1 MDSSRNGRSLSRDP
15 ERVRAATAERLANL
29 DKALRILR
37 ERQGFSQADLAAALG
52 VAASTV
58 SSWERGARVPSLP
71 VLAGFAEALDLGLG
85 DLDEALDLVNG
96 RHRPAAGSAQAGP
109 IDLRQMARQ
118 LAGTGAIP
126 SEDEEAIL
134 HLLEALARTFGG
146 RDAARA
152 PIAAW
157 PQED

>member
-1 MDSSRNGRSLSRDP
+1 MEHSRDRRSLSRDP
-15 ERVRAATAERLANL
+15 ERVRSAAAERLANL

-58 SSWERGARVPSLP
+58 SSWERGVRVPSLP
-71 VLAGFAEALDLGLG
+71 VLAGVAEALGLGLG

-96 RHRPAAGSAQAGP
+96 RHRRAAGGEPAGA
-109 IDLRQMARQ
+109 IDLRQVAKQ
-118 LAGTGAIP
+118 LAGTGAVP

-146 RDAARA
+146 GGRA
-152 PIAAW
+152 PGGS
-157 PQED
+157 PRVDPG